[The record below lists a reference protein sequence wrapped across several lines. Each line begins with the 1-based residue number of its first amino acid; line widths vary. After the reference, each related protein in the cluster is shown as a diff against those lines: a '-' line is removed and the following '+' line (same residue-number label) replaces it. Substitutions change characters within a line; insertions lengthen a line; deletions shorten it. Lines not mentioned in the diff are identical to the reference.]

1 MRRTAFALAVLLG
14 AAAFVVPSG
23 PAGAAA
29 AAAQPSVQLLAQ
41 TPYLKGP
48 GQYDLRVGLVGAGSS
63 DRVQVTVFDQLI
75 TRTGFD
81 SAASGHVQD
90 QAFYQP
96 SVAVSK
102 LGADPSAGV
111 DLSLPVNQAA
121 PAGDPWG
128 TVQIGE
134 TGVFPVQVALFDSSG
149 APQGQPLTTFIVYA
163 QHTPSEAALTP
174 LSAAVIIGVSSPPAV
189 GPGGRL
195 GPPDNAETSRLD
207 RLATALNGDSSVHAS
222 ILASP
227 ITLDELA
234 AGGSTTDRDALAN
247 LTGATAGGGPFQ
259 ILPATYSPVPVGDLQ
274 TAGLSTEVDQQLKAG
289 SQTLASVF
297 GVTPEQ
303 STWVVD
309 GPLDGAT
316 LGGLAAHGATQVIV
330 PNADLTPLSNEIDT
344 TFAYST
350 YLDSAGPQLKV
361 VAADAGLTAD
371 FTRNEPP
378 VLAANQLLA
387 ELAMIYTEQPNSVRG
402 VAVMPPAGWS
412 VSPDFVQTLLT
423 GLDGNPL
430 VSAVTASSLFSA
442 TGAPKGARGLAANQ
456 LTGPGFS
463 RTDATAISGA
473 RGSIDNLASV
483 LGPSAKV
490 TTLEKQLLLAE
501 SETVTSAQRASLLR
515 SISTETG
522 QVGKVVS
529 LPPATSITLTSTQG
543 QIPLTIL
550 AAPNLHPKVT
560 LKLKSPRLI
569 FLPFSPRGGTCTVQT
584 AESTEICTLT
594 LVSQNTTLKVP
605 VETRASGVFPL
616 DVYLFGGTKQL
627 AYDKDTVRSTAVSG
641 AAVILIIVALLALVV
656 WWGRD
661 LRRGRRPKGMVP
673 SPVAEPGTAEPPSL
687 DGFFDRPPPHY
698 GDGAMSPSAAG
709 AGLSPA
715 TDPHGPPGRETRK

>member
-1 MRRTAFALAVLLG
+1 MRRTATALAVLLG

-23 PAGAAA
+23 SAGAAA
-29 AAAQPSVQLLAQ
+29 AGPPPRVGLLAQ
-41 TPYLKGP
+41 TPWLKGP
-48 GQYDLRVGLVGAGSS
+48 GQYDLRVDLVGAGSS

-81 SAASGHVQD
+81 SAAAGHVQD
-90 QAFYQP
+90 IAFYQQALP
-96 SVAVSK
+96 VAD
-102 LGADPSAGV
+102 LHADPSAGV

-149 APQGQPLTTFIVYA
+149 VPQGQPLTTFVVYA

-174 LSAAVIIGVSSPPAV
+174 LSAAVVIPVSSPPAV
-189 GPGGRL
+189 GPGARL
-195 GPPDNAETSRLD
+195 GPPDSAETSRLD
-207 RLATALNGDSSVHAS
+207 QLATALNSDSSVHAS

-227 ITLDELA
+227 VTLDGLA
-234 AGGSTTDRDALAN
+234 AGGAPADRDALAN

-259 ILPATYSPVPVGDLQ
+259 VLPGTYSPVSVGDLQ

-297 GVTPEQ
+297 GVTPGQ

-316 LGGLAAHGATQVIV
+316 LGVLAAHGATQVIV
-330 PNADLTPLSNEIDT
+330 PNEDLTSLSNEIDT

-350 YLDSAGPQLKV
+350 YLDFAGSQLKA
-361 VAADAGLTAD
+361 VAADAVLTAD

-402 VAVMPPAGWS
+402 VAVMAPPGWS
-412 VSPDFVQTLLT
+412 VPPDFVQTLLA

-430 VSAVTASSLFSA
+430 VSAVSASSLFSNV
-442 TGAPKGARGLAANQ
+442 GAPKGARGLAANQ
-456 LTGPGFS
+456 STGPGFS
-463 RTDATAISGA
+463 RTDAAAISGA
-473 RGSIDNLASV
+473 RSAIGNLASV

-501 SETVTSAQRASLLR
+501 SQTLTAAQRATVLH
-515 SISTETG
+515 SIVTGTG
-522 QVGKVVS
+522 QVQSAVS

-550 AAPNLHPKVT
+550 AAPNLHPRIT
-560 LKLKSPRLI
+560 LRLKSQRLI

-584 AESTEICTLT
+584 ESTETCTLT

-616 DVYLFGGTKQL
+616 DVYLYGGSKQL
-627 AYDKDTVRSTAVSG
+627 AHDKDTVRSTAVSG

-673 SPVAEPGTAEPPSL
+673 SPVAEPGTGEPPSL
-687 DGFFDRPPPHY
+687 DDFFERPPPQY
-698 GDGAMSPSAAG
+698 GDGEMSPSG
-709 AGLSPA
+709 AVTGLSPA
-715 TDPHGPPGRETRK
+715 TDTYGPPGRETRK